1 MKALIVSSGVIEN
14 LDLIKKLCKD
24 VDLVVCADGGA
35 DLVVKADCIPGIVI
49 GDLDSIE
56 KNTLNKL
63 KDYKVKFI
71 KFPTKKDKTDTE
83 LAIDYV
89 IEEGFNEI
97 ILLGVT
103 GTRLDHTLA
112 NIFLLYSLLQKGV
125 KATIIDDHNE
135 IFITKDE
142 LVLYKDEKKYVS
154 IIPFNGDLLG
164 VTLKGFEYE
173 VEKKNIKFSSTLGI
187 SNTLI
192 SDTGIIKVED
202 GVCLVIK
209 SID

>member
-1 MKALIVSSGVIEN
+1 MKALIVSSGNIEN
-14 LDLIKKLCKD
+14 LNIIKRVCED

-35 DLVVKADCIPGIVI
+35 DLVVKADRIPDIVI
-49 GDLDSIE
+49 GDLDSID
-56 KNTLNKL
+56 KDTLKRL
-63 KDYKVKFI
+63 KEYKVKFI
-71 KFPTKKDKTDTE
+71 EFPTKKDKTDTE

-89 IEEGFNEI
+89 IEESFNEI
-97 ILLGVT
+97 VLVGVT

-135 IFITKDE
+135 IFITNDE

-173 VEKKNIKFSSTLGI
+173 TEKENIKFSSTLGI
-187 SNTLI
+187 SNTLV
-192 SDTGIIKVED
+192 SDKGIIKVEE

>member
-1 MKALIVSSGVIEN
+1 MKALIVSSGNVEN
-14 LDLIKKLCKD
+14 LNIIKRLCED

-35 DLVVKADCIPGIVI
+35 DLVVKAGCIPGIVI

-56 KNTLNKL
+56 KNTLNML

-71 KFPTKKDKTDTE
+71 KFPTQKDKTDTE

-89 IEEGFNEI
+89 IGKGFNEI
-97 ILLGVT
+97 VLVGVT

-135 IFITKDE
+135 IFITRDE
-142 LVLYKDEKKYVS
+142 LVVYKDEKKYVS
-154 IIPFNGDLLG
+154 IIPLKGDLLG

-173 VEKKNIKFSSTLGI
+173 VEKKNIKFSSTIGI

-192 SDTGIIKVED
+192 SDTGVIKVED

>member
-1 MKALIVSSGVIEN
+1 MKALIVSSGDIRN
-14 LDLIKKLCKD
+14 SNIIKTLCKD
-24 VDLVVCADGGA
+24 VDLIACADGGA
-35 DLVVKADCIPGIVI
+35 NLVIKADCIPDIVI

-56 KNTLNKL
+56 KDTLNKL
-63 KDYKVKFI
+63 KKSEVKFI

-83 LAIDYV
+83 LAIEYI
-89 IEEGFNEI
+89 IERGFNEI
-97 ILLGVT
+97 VLVGVT

-142 LVLYKDEKKYVS
+142 LVVYKDDKKYVS

-173 VEKKNIKFSSTLGI
+173 LKDRNIKFSSTLGI
-187 SNTLI
+187 SNTLV
-192 SDTGIIKVED
+192 SDAGIIKVED

>member
-1 MKALIVSSGVIEN
+1 MKALIVSSGNMEN
-14 LDLIKKLCKD
+14 FNIIKRLCED

-35 DLVVKADCIPGIVI
+35 DLVVKAGCIPDIVI

-56 KNTLNKL
+56 KNTFSKL

-83 LAIDYV
+83 LSINYV

-97 ILLGVT
+97 VLVGVT

-112 NIFLLYSLLQKGV
+112 NIFLLYSLLQRGV

-142 LVLYKDEKKYVS
+142 LFIYKDDKKYVS

-173 VEKKNIKFSSTLGI
+173 VEKVNIKFSSTLGI

-202 GVCLVIK
+202 GICLVIK

>member
-1 MKALIVSSGVIEN
+1 MKALIVSSGNMEN
-14 LDLIKKLCKD
+14 LNIIKRLCED

-56 KNTLNKL
+56 KNTLNRL
-63 KDYKVKFI
+63 KGYKVKFI

-89 IEEGFNEI
+89 IGEGFNEI
-97 ILLGVT
+97 VLVGVT

-135 IFITKDE
+135 ILITKDE

-154 IIPFNGDLLG
+154 IIPFKGDLLG

-187 SNTLI
+187 SNILI
-192 SDTGIIKVED
+192 SDTGVIKVED